1 MEVVCTRETITISIP
16 KSIKQKL
23 DRIVKEEHLNRS
35 DVVREA
41 LRQYFTR
48 QEFRRLRQLMI
59 PEAES
64 RGFYTDE
71 DVFRKVT

>member
-1 MEVVCTRETITISIP
+1 MRETITISIP
-16 KSIKQKL
+16 KSIKKKL
-23 DRIVKEEHLNRS
+23 DGMVKEEHLNRS
-35 DVVREA
+35 DIVREA

-64 RGFYTDE
+64 RGFYIDE
-71 DVFRKVT
+71 DVFRNVS

>member
-1 MEVVCTRETITISIP
+1 
-16 KSIKQKL
+16 
-23 DRIVKEEHLNRS
+23 
-35 DVVREA
+35 
-41 LRQYFTR
+41 

-71 DVFRKVT
+71 DVFRNVS

>member
-1 MEVVCTRETITISIP
+1 MRETITISIP

-23 DRIVKEEHLNRS
+23 DRITKEEHLNRS
-35 DVVREA
+35 DIVREA

-59 PEAES
+59 PEAER

-71 DVFRKVT
+71 DVFNKVS

>member
-1 MEVVCTRETITISIP
+1 MRETITISIS

-23 DRIVKEEHLNRS
+23 DKIVKEEHLNRS

-71 DVFRKVT
+71 DVFHKVS

>member
-1 MEVVCTRETITISIP
+1 MRETITISIP

-23 DRIVKEEHLNRS
+23 DRMVKEEHLNRS
-35 DVVREA
+35 DIVREA

-71 DVFRKVT
+71 DVFRNVS

>member
-1 MEVVCTRETITISIP
+1 MRETITISIP

-23 DRIVKEEHLNRS
+23 DRIIKEEHLNRS

>member
-1 MEVVCTRETITISIP
+1 MRETITISVP

-23 DRIVKEEHLNRS
+23 DRITKEEHLNRS
-35 DVVREA
+35 DIVREA

-59 PEAES
+59 PEAER

-71 DVFRKVT
+71 DVLNKVS

>member
-1 MEVVCTRETITISIP
+1 MRETITISIP

-23 DRIVKEEHLNRS
+23 DRMVKEEHLNRS
-35 DVVREA
+35 DIVREA

-48 QEFRRLRQLMI
+48 QEFRILRQLMI

-71 DVFRKVT
+71 DVFRNVS

>member
-1 MEVVCTRETITISIP
+1 MRETITISIP

-23 DRIVKEEHLNRS
+23 DRIMKEGHINRS

>member
-1 MEVVCTRETITISIP
+1 MRETITISIP
-16 KSIKQKL
+16 KSIKKKL
-23 DRIVKEEHLNRS
+23 DGMVKEEHLNRS
-35 DVVREA
+35 DIVREA

-71 DVFRKVT
+71 DVFRNVS

>member
-1 MEVVCTRETITISIP
+1 MRETITISVP

-23 DRIVKEEHLNRS
+23 DRITKEEHLNRS
-35 DVVREA
+35 DIVREA

-59 PEAES
+59 PEAER

-71 DVFRKVT
+71 DVFNKVS

>member
-1 MEVVCTRETITISIP
+1 MRETITISIP

>member
-1 MEVVCTRETITISIP
+1 MRETITISIP

-59 PEAES
+59 PEAEN

-71 DVFRKVT
+71 DVFHKVS

>member
-1 MEVVCTRETITISIP
+1 MRETITISIP

-23 DRIVKEEHLNRS
+23 DRIIKEEHLNRS

-64 RGFYTDE
+64 RGFYTNE